1 MVSRMAGDPPDRA
14 PRGQDEQEESVLGG
28 RRELRSRQVSS
39 DAGVSLLSAR
49 RFWRALGFPEVGEDL
64 QAFTEADVEALQR
77 VSGLV
82 RQGVV
87 DDSTALALTRA
98 VGRSVDRLASWQV
111 QLLGEAV
118 ADLRAQQLAGDGPAP
133 GTQPESDLGH
143 SVGELAMLL
152 ADEFEPLL
160 VYAWRRHLASA
171 LHRYQAEVVPDPDV
185 PTMRRA
191 VGFADLVSF
200 TRVVRRLS
208 ERDLATLVQR
218 FEAMTSDVVTSHG
231 GRIIKT
237 VGDEVLFVAWPPPAA
252 AAIALDIATEM
263 GADPL
268 LPDVRVGL
276 ATGPV
281 VARLGDVFGI
291 TVNRASRLTAIAAPG
306 TVLVDDATARA
317 VAVTSGFTCTPLRRR
332 TLKGIG
338 TVAPWLLTRSA
349 RGRFGTPGGAAVDVE
364 AVEQAVEA
372 PHAVDPTAGRPNS
385 PH

>member
-1 MVSRMAGDPPDRA
+1 MADGPGEEKTAIDDPGPSTDR
-14 PRGQDEQEESVLGG
+14 QDEQEEQVLGG
-28 RRELRSRQVSS
+28 RRRLRSRQVSS

-49 RFWRALGFPEVGEDL
+49 RFWRALGFPEVGEEL
-64 QAFTEADVEALQR
+64 EAFTQADVEALQR

-82 RQGVV
+82 REGLM

-111 QLLGEAV
+111 QLLGEAFAAGRATRPADGGPPPDGDV
-118 ADLRAQQLAGDGPAP
+118 AGGVGDLA
-133 GTQPESDLGH
+133 T
-143 SVGELAMLL
+143 ML

-171 LHRYQAEVVPDPDV
+171 LHRYQVEVVPDAEV

-208 ERDLATLVQR
+208 EGDLASLVQR

-252 AAIALDIATEM
+252 AAIALDIASEM

-276 ATGPV
+276 ASGPV
-281 VARLGDVFGI
+281 VARLGDVFGM
-291 TVNRASRLTAIAAPG
+291 TVNRASRLTSLAQPG
-306 TVLVDDATARA
+306 TVLVDDETARA
-317 VAVTSGFTCTPLRRR
+317 LTVISGFTCSPLRRR

-338 TVAPWLLTRSA
+338 PVAPWLLTRSG
-349 RGRFGTPGGAAVDVE
+349 RGGAGTTGRAPLDPLDIDAVERAVDAPDATPGSS
-364 AVEQAVEA
+364 
-372 PHAVDPTAGRPNS
+372 H
-385 PH
+385 